1 MSFHTQSRVHFYHL
15 YSFFIIQG
23 LLIEDTLGKIIFFL
37 LSQIKS
43 FIFHSLQ
50 YL

>member
-1 MSFHTQSRVHFYHL
+1 M
-15 YSFFIIQG
+15 YSFFITQG
-23 LLIEDTLGKIIFFL
+23 LLVEDTLGKVIFFL